1 MHLQIKIKF
10 FDALRKVGQVFF
22 QRSIYK
28 LLKWNVLNLGDDFQ
42 NLIQLH
48 CGWCIFSTQ
57 NAENSICSMNLKIQN
72 ISKTFIIWNSRY
84 TYITIWEISTKA
96 QSLEFDNT
104 VLCENSLNSLQKRC
118 RRHKKHTWCDTNLL
132 GMKTFPKKKPLSLSV
147 NISRVLLIL
156 GDKIMNKSEG
166 IFLCKLKGNK
176 TFSKILQCKWG
187 KRRAL
192 TQFSSFLPKRI
203 ERIKNR

>member
-22 QRSIYK
+22 QHSIYK

-42 NLIQLH
+42 NLIQLQH

-72 ISKTFIIWNSRY
+72 ISKTFISWNSKYHLLRNM
-84 TYITIWEISTKA
+84 YIGSITWIWQHSVMW
-96 QSLEFDNT
+96 EF
-104 VLCENSLNSLQKRC
+104 SSLQKRC

-132 GMKTFPKKKPLSLSV
+132 GMKTFPKKSHFPLV
-147 NISRVLLIL
+147 
-156 GDKIMNKSEG
+156 
-166 IFLCKLKGNK
+166 
-176 TFSKILQCKWG
+176 
-187 KRRAL
+187 
-192 TQFSSFLPKRI
+192 
-203 ERIKNR
+203 